1 MRSAAASCGRNGWW
15 CETAKNANMT
25 VRELYNWCKAQR
37 DKDAEVYVC
46 KDWEQIDEEGNLTDL
61 YRVRDVVMQR
71 RVIDAGLD
79 FEEECEVILDVDEN
93 RAVAG
98 NSDW

>member
-1 MRSAAASCGRNGWW
+1 
-15 CETAKNANMT
+15 MT

-61 YRVRDVVMQR
+61 YRVKDVVMQR
-71 RVIDAGLD
+71 RVIDVGLD
-79 FEEECEVILDVDEN
+79 FVEECEAILDVDEN

-98 NSDW
+98 NNDW

>member
-1 MRSAAASCGRNGWW
+1 MRGVTKA
-15 CETAKNANMT
+15 AKNANMT

-37 DKDAEVYVC
+37 NKDAEVYVC
-46 KDWEQIDEEGNLTDL
+46 KDWEQIDEQGDLTDL
-61 YRVRDVVMQR
+61 YRVKFVFMQH

-79 FEEECEVILDVDEN
+79 FEEEHECILEVDEN

-98 NSDW
+98 NNDW